1 MAKVS
6 RRRLA
11 KAVVTELLAGKPKSR
26 VIHSLA
32 AYMVEHKMVNQT
44 EMLVGDITNEYARQ
58 TGQLTVEVAST
69 HQLSDAIRKQLTEF
83 FAKETGAKKV
93 VLHESRDQQLI
104 GGLVARTPDAELDL
118 SVRRKLTKLRA

>member
-11 KAVVTELLAGKPKSR
+11 KTVVSEIIAGKPQMR
-26 VIHSLA
+26 IMRSLA
-32 AYMVEHKMVNQT
+32 AYMVEHKMTHQA
-44 EMLVGDITNEYARQ
+44 EMLIGDISSEYARQ
-58 TGQLTVEVAST
+58 TGKLTVEVIST

-83 FAKETGAKKV
+83 FAKEAGAKKV
-93 VLHESRDQQLI
+93 VLHESHDQQLI

>member
-11 KAVVTELLAGKPKSR
+11 KVVVAELLAGKPKHHAIR
-26 VIHSLA
+26 TLA
-32 AYMVEHKMVNQT
+32 AYMVEHKMVNQA
-44 EMLVGDITNEYARQ
+44 EMLVGDIIGEYARQ
-58 TGQLTVEVAST
+58 TGQLTVEVRSV
-69 HQLSDAIRKQLTEF
+69 HQLSDTIRKQLTTF
-83 FAKETGAKKV
+83 FAEETGAKKV
-93 VLHESRDQQLI
+93 VLQESRDQQLI

>member
-1 MAKVS
+1 MAKIS

-11 KAVVTELLAGKPKSR
+11 KTVVSELIAGKPQAR

-32 AYMVEHKMVNQT
+32 AYMVEHKMAHQT
-44 EMLVGDITNEYARQ
+44 EMLIGDITSEYARQ
-58 TGQLTVEVAST
+58 TGKLTVEVSSAY
-69 HQLSDAIRKQLTEF
+69 QLSDAIRGQLTEF
-83 FAKETGAKKV
+83 FTKETGAEKV